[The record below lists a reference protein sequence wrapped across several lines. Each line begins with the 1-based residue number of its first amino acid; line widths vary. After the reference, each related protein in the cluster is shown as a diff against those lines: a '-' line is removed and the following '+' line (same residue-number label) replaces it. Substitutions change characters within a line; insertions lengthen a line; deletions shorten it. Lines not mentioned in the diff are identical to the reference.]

1 MVRERKRRR
10 KNNFFSNLLRLSLN
24 LSLVPRLVWVG
35 FEFKFGLKSNVLRI

>member
-10 KNNFFSNLLRLSLN
+10 KNNFFSNLLRLSLK